1 MSEREQHERRVEM
14 VAKSEQPQLSLKEIR
29 ELQGQILYLALD
41 VRRASAAAEAF
52 LRSAATLLG
61 EQLPP
66 SSRALC
72 DKAMARS

>member
-1 MSEREQHERRVEM
+1 MSEREQPQRRM
-14 VAKSEQPQLSLKEIR
+14 VLIARSEQPQLSHREIR

-72 DKAMARS
+72 DEAVSRC